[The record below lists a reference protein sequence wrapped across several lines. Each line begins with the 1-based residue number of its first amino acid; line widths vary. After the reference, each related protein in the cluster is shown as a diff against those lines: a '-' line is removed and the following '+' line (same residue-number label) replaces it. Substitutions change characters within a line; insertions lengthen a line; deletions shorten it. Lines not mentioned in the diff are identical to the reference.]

1 MRLKYNAPVSLTY
14 GLVCT
19 FILLCD
25 QYLVPGMVQGVFTA
39 EGALTF
45 QLDDFPA
52 YIRLLTH
59 SFGHANWDHLLQN
72 LTFILLLGPVLEERY
87 GSGKLAVM
95 MIITTL
101 INGLLNALFFPT
113 ELLGGSGIAFMM
125 ILLTSFANSQKKE
138 IPVSFLAVLGLY
150 LVKEFINIFS
160 SDDVSQMSHI
170 VGGLCG
176 AVFGIFLN
184 VLTGGS
190 KGGSKGSKGTGTPPS
205 PAGGAPKETII
216 Q

>member
-1 MRLKYNAPVSLTY
+1 MRLKYNAPVSLTF

-25 QYLVPGMVQGVFTA
+25 QYLVPGMIQGVFTA

-59 SFGHANWDHLLQN
+59 SFGHANWEHLVQN
-72 LTFILLLGPVLEERY
+72 LTYILLLGPVLEEKY
-87 GSGKLAVM
+87 GSGRVAFM
-95 MIITTL
+95 MLITTV

-113 ELLGGSGIAFMM
+113 ELLGASGIAFMM
-125 ILLTSFANSQKKE
+125 ILLTSFAGSKQKE
-138 IPVSFLAVLGLY
+138 LPVSFLAILGLY
-150 LVKEFINIFS
+150 LVKEFMNIFNN
-160 SDDVSQMSHI
+160 DDVSQMSHI
-170 VGGLCG
+170 VGGVSG
-176 AVFGIFLN
+176 AIYGLFLN
-184 VLTGGS
+184 FFGPSGRGKTA
-190 KGGSKGSKGTGTPPS
+190 PP
-205 PAGGAPKETII
+205 PAAGGPAPKETII

>member
-1 MRLKYNAPVSLTY
+1 MRLKYNAPISLSF
-14 GLVCT
+14 GLICT
-19 FILLCD
+19 FILICD
-25 QYLVPGMVQGVFTA
+25 QYLVPGLVQGVFTA

-72 LTFILLLGPVLEERY
+72 LTFILLLGPVLEDKY
-87 GSGKLAVM
+87 GSGKVAFM
-95 MIITTL
+95 MLITTL

-113 ELLGGSGIAFMM
+113 ELLGASGIAFMM
-125 ILLTSFANSQKKE
+125 ILLTSFAGSREKE
-138 IPVSFLAVLGLY
+138 IPISFLAVLGLY
-150 LVKEFINIFS
+150 LVKEFLNIFKN
-160 SDDVSQMSHI
+160 DDISQMSHI

-176 AVFGIFLN
+176 AFYGLFLN
-184 VLTGGS
+184 FFTKLPAGKNKSGGS
-190 KGGSKGSKGTGTPPS
+190 APPS
-205 PAGGAPKETII
+205 SGNAPPKETVI

>member
-176 AVFGIFLN
+176 AVFGLFLN
-184 VLTGGS
+184 VLTGR
-190 KGGSKGSKGTGTPPS
+190 GGSKGSRGSGSPS
-205 PAGGAPKETII
+205 APSGPSDAPKETII